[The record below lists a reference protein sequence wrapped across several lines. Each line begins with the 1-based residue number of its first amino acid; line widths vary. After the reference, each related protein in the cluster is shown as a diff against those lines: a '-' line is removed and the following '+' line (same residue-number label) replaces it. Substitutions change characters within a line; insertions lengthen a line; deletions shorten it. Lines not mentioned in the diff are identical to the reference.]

1 MRIVR
6 SSKKSK
12 ITRFVKAIIVVAATN
27 DVFKIFLQAAGR
39 FGCNIVNLD
48 ATDLLQGT
56 VS

>member
-1 MRIVR
+1 MRIAR